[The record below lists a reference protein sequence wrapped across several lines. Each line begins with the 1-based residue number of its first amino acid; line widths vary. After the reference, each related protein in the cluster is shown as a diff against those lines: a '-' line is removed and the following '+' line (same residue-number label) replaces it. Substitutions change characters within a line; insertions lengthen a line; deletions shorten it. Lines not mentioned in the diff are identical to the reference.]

1 MSKSVRKKIILG
13 VCTLITVALCT
24 SCGGRKV
31 PEIGENLVST
41 EEREIPVAQDEVIGV
56 LLPNKT
62 DERWEKDA
70 DNIEKNLKNLGYE
83 AEIEFA
89 VNNSYTQ
96 ERQIRDMLKDGID
109 CLVVCPVNSQILM
122 DVLKEAKERKVPVIA
137 YDRMIMDTDAVRYYA
152 SFDNES
158 IGNSI
163 GMYIKE
169 QAQLDQVRDNKESRT
184 IEFFMGS
191 PDDNNAIRVY
201 DGIMG
206 VLKPYLEDGTLV
218 VKSGRVEFEDTCI
231 MRWSGYLAEKDVTY
245 TLRSKYQDSDIDILC
260 CANDS
265 IAGGVIA
272 ALEKEGY
279 GKENW
284 PIITGQDAQISTV
297 KEIMKGRQSMTVF
310 KDTRILADKC
320 VGMVQAVLEQTEP
333 EINNRNSYHNGVI
346 TVPSYLCT
354 TMTVDVENY
363 REILIDSGYYKEN
376 QLLSVIGSMN
386 NNSQQMDGAE

>member
-1 MSKSVRKKIILG
+1 MIRMNDRIEIAREFAKAINDEHIIRIILFG
-13 VCTLITVALCT
+13 SVA
-24 SCGGRKV
+24 
-31 PEIGENLVST
+31 
-41 EEREIPVAQDEVIGV
+41 RE
-56 LLPNKT
+56 
-62 DERWEKDA
+62 
-70 DNIEKNLKNLGYE
+70 
-83 AEIEFA
+83 
-89 VNNSYTQ
+89 
-96 ERQIRDMLKDGID
+96 
-109 CLVVCPVNSQILM
+109 
-122 DVLKEAKERKVPVIA
+122 
-137 YDRMIMDTDAVRYYA
+137 
-152 SFDNES
+152 
-158 IGNSI
+158 
-163 GMYIKE
+163 
-169 QAQLDQVRDNKESRT
+169 
-184 IEFFMGS
+184 
-191 PDDNNAIRVY
+191 
-201 DGIMG
+201 
-206 VLKPYLEDGTLV
+206 
-218 VKSGRVEFEDTCI
+218 EDT
-231 MRWSGYLAEKDVTY
+231 E
-245 TLRSKYQDSDIDILC
+245 DSDIDILC

-376 QLLSVIGSMN
+376 QLLSGIGSMN